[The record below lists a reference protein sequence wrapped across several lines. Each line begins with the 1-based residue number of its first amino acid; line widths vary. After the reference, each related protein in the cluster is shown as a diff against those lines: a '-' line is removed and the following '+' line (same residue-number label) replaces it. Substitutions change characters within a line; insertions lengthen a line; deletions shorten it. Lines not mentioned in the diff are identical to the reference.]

1 MLPDTNRLYPT
12 LTEVFGKLDMSH
24 LSADD
29 TLELAN
35 SSEECYAGL
44 LHGLNFIGDTFV
56 TFADNDV
63 LDFSTESLCQLGHC
77 LASISILVPALTQL
91 QTSAS
96 AKLTNNEL
104 TEQ

>member
-1 MLPDTNRLYPT
+1 MLPDINRLYPT
-12 LTEVFGKLDMSH
+12 LTELFGKLDMSH

-56 TFADNDV
+56 TFADNEV
-63 LDFSTESLCQLGHC
+63 LDFSAESLCQLGHC
-77 LASISILVPALTQL
+77 LASISVLLPALIQL
-91 QTSAS
+91 HISAS
-96 AKLTNNEL
+96 GRLTNNAL
-104 TEQ
+104 NEQ

>member
-1 MLPDTNRLYPT
+1 MLPDINRLYPT
-12 LTEVFGKLDMSH
+12 LTEVVGKLDMSR

-63 LDFSTESLCQLGHC
+63 LDFSAESLCQLGHC
-77 LASISILVPALTQL
+77 LASISVLLPALIQL
-91 QTSAS
+91 HISAS
-96 AKLTNNEL
+96 GRLTNNAL
-104 TEQ
+104 NEQ

>member
-1 MLPDTNRLYPT
+1 MLPDINRLDST
-12 LTEVFGKLDMSH
+12 LTEVIGKLDISH

-56 TFADNDV
+56 TFADNEV
-63 LDFSTESLCQLGHC
+63 LDFSAESLCQLGHC
-77 LASISILVPALTQL
+77 LALISILLPALTQL
-91 QTSAS
+91 QASAS
-96 AKLTNNEL
+96 DWLTNNAL
-104 TEQ
+104 NEQ

>member
-1 MLPDTNRLYPT
+1 MLPDINRLDST
-12 LTEVFGKLDMSH
+12 LTEVIGKLDLSY

-56 TFADNDV
+56 TFADNEV
-63 LDFSTESLCQLGHC
+63 LDFSAESLCQLGHC
-77 LASISILVPALTQL
+77 LASISILLPALTQL

-96 AKLTNNEL
+96 GRLTNNAL
-104 TEQ
+104 NEQ